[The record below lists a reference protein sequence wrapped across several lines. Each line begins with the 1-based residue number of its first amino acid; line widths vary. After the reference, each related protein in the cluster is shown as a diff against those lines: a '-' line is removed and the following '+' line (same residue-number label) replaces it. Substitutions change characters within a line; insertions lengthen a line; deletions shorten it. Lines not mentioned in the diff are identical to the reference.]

1 MGELGFNK
9 FFGALLA
16 TLLLILGL
24 NEASNMLFSSG
35 GGHHGGHHYE
45 TLNDWAADKFH
56 GYRIDIAE
64 TAPSGTDEPD
74 DIFDLGLMLASADV
88 AAGERA
94 MRQCAQCHTWN
105 DGGADG
111 TGPNIYGIMN
121 ADIAAGAGFAYSSA
135 LSDVQGNWT
144 YEAMNDWLT
153 NPGAFARGNKMSF
166 AGLRSPR
173 KDAERANIIAY
184 LASISPNAGAFP
196 APLVQEA
203 ISEVAPDGAEAV
215 EAVVEELETGGDD
228 PVEIVANDPQ
238 TVVVETTP
246 DIETP
251 ATGGVLE
258 QVVEAA
264 QDTAGAA
271 VDTAEDATSSIVEE
285 VVEDIVETAEDA
297 LPDGEH

>member
-24 NEASNMLFSSG
+24 NEVSNAVFSSG
-35 GGHHGGHHYE
+35 GGHHGGDHHYE

-56 GYRIDIAE
+56 GYRIDIPEAA
-64 TAPSGTDEPD
+64 TGGSDEPEEV
-74 DIFDLGLMLASADV
+74 FDLGLMLANADV

-94 MRQCAQCHTWN
+94 MRQCAQCHTWD
-105 DGGADG
+105 DGGAAG

-121 ADIAAGAGFAYSSA
+121 ADIAAKAGFSYSGA
-135 LSDVQGNWT
+135 LSGIEGSWT

-173 KDAERANIIAY
+173 KDVERVNIIAY
-184 LASISPNAGAFP
+184 LASVTPNAPAFP

-203 ISEVAPDGAEAV
+203 SADATDDAATAAGTVIEGSEGTAVTVDGVDVSV
-215 EAVVEELETGGDD
+215 EVTDANGDTEGGL
-228 PVEIVANDPQ
+228 
-238 TVVVETTP
+238 
-246 DIETP
+246 
-251 ATGGVLE
+251 LE
-258 QVVEAA
+258 QVV
-264 QDTAGAA
+264 DA
-271 VDTAEDATSSIVEE
+271 VEDASETTGDDVLDAAEDAAGSIVDE
-285 VVEDIVETAEDA
+285 VVETVEDA
-297 LPDGEH
+297 EH